1 MPDLAWRTLPL
12 VLPQGLLGSHPW
24 WRTEGTVV
32 AMEAVMDPEVEKAEV
47 KVVAV
52 LVAVARAG
60 VG

>member
-1 MPDLAWRTLPL
+1 M
-12 VLPQGLLGSHPW
+12 LGSHPW